1 MLLSIVVLSYNRPEQ
16 LDRILSSLVGVS
28 DKRVNLIIKD
38 DQSPRF
44 EEIVSVFNKNKS
56 RLDFEV
62 ILHRNEQNLGYD
74 RNLIDAFNITDSKYI
89 FLLSDD
95 DYIEGANIENLLSYL
110 EVSNKSIHFTPY
122 FDIDTGCNNRVC
134 LPSEHML
141 INDFADFIYNSIL
154 FSGLIYSREAVLS
167 LNVDMDF
174 LSNCIYSQVYI
185 AVILAYKSK
194 CYGVAPEGILVLG
207 GDGENFFGKNK
218 SAKNKDLLSNRHAFT
233 SNLNYQPFLLK
244 TINKVAQVTSNEVE
258 RVFLREYKKRLVSY
272 GLRARAYGLVNHHD
286 FVVQYLKSKVPF
298 FVLPFICFLSFY
310 LLPSNFAS
318 KLNDIGR
325 KFSRHSG

>member
-1 MLLSIVVLSYNRPEQ
+1 MLLSIVVLSYNRPSQ
-16 LDRILSSLVGVS
+16 LDRILSSLIGVS

-38 DQSPRF
+38 DQSPRL
-44 EEIVSVFNKNKS
+44 EEIVSVFNKYKS
-56 RLDFEV
+56 FLDFEI

-95 DYIEGANIENLLSYL
+95 DYINGFNVKNLLSYL
-110 EVSNKSIHFTPY
+110 ESSDKSIHFTPY
-122 FDIDTGCNNRVC
+122 FDIDAGCNNRSC
-134 LPSEHML
+134 LPSDNMS
-141 INDFADFIYNSIL
+141 NDDFSDFIYNSIL

-167 LNVDMDF
+167 LNVDMEF
-174 LSNCIYSQVYI
+174 ISNCIYSQVYI

-218 SAKNKDLLSNRHAFT
+218 SAKNKELLSNRHAFT

-244 TINKVAQVTSNEVE
+244 TVNKVAEVTSGEVE
-258 RVFLREYKKRLVSY
+258 RVFLREYKKRLISY
-272 GLRARAYGLVNHHD
+272 GLRARSYGVINHHQ
-286 FVVQYLKSKVPF
+286 FIMQYFKSKIPF
-298 FVLPFICFLSFY
+298 FVFPAICFLTFY
-310 LLPSNFAS
+310 IVPSNVAS
-318 KLNDIGR
+318 KLNDMGR
-325 KFSRHSG
+325 KLSRHSG